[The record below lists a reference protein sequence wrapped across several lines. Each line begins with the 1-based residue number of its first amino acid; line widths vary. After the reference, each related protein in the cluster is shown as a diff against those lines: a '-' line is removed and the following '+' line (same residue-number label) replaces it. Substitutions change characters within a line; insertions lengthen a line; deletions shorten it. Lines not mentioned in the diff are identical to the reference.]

1 MNAKRFLFSGQTNLA
16 TYFKLLVRLYNYKR
30 KDSRKNCECSFVRNV
45 TLPINDLVEGHSAV
59 SVNES

>member
-1 MNAKRFLFSGQTNLA
+1 MKANRFLFSGQTNLA

-30 KDSRKNCECSFVRNV
+30 KDSSFVRNV
-45 TLPINDLVEGHSAV
+45 TFPIKDLVGGHSAV